1 MFMSSYKKLRVTKI
15 IEETWD
21 CKTIQLQPLDNQP
34 FHYEAGQFLT
44 FIFSKETKEE
54 RRSYSLSSSPILNE
68 PLSITVKKIPNG
80 EYSRKIVDHLKP
92 GDTLHTI
99 GASGF
104 FTLPANT
111 DIYQQIFFIAAGS
124 GIVPIMSLLKT
135 ILHTKPNI
143 HVSLI
148 YSNSTVKTTIFYQA
162 LKDLELA
169 FPDQLKI
176 EWLMSSH
183 HKLERAR
190 LGKWLLEILLKEY
203 SITSFDKTLFYTC
216 GPFDYMRMVTI
227 KLLAEGVPAANIRK
241 ENFTIF
247 KTVIKAVPPDQLKH
261 IVTIHSHEKIRQ
273 IEVQYPDTIL
283 QAAKKNGIDI
293 PFSCEAGRCGTCA
306 ATCLSGKVWMS
317 YNEVLLDEE
326 IAKGRVLTCV
336 GYPVEGDI
344 EISLNDIL

>member
-1 MFMSSYKKLRVTKI
+1 MPAYKKLLVTKI
-15 IEETWD
+15 IEETSD
-21 CKTIQLQPLDNQP
+21 CKTIQLQPLDSQP
-34 FHYEAGQFLT
+34 LHYEAGQFLT
-44 FIFSKETKEE
+44 FIFARETKEE
-54 RRSYSLSSSPILNE
+54 RRSYSLSSTPNLNE

-80 EYSRKIVDHLKP
+80 EFSRKIVDHLKP
-92 GDTLHTI
+92 GDILHTI

-104 FTLPANT
+104 FTLPAHA
-111 DIYQQIFFIAAGS
+111 DAYQQIFFIAAGS
-124 GIVPIMSLLKT
+124 GIVPVMSLLKT
-135 ILHTKPNI
+135 ILHTNPKI
-143 HVSLI
+143 RVTLI
-148 YSNSTVKTTIFYQA
+148 YSNSSVKTTIFYHS
-162 LKDLELA
+162 LKELEKKY
-169 FPDQLKI
+169 PDQLKI

-183 HKLERAR
+183 HRLERAR

-247 KTVIKAVPPDQLKH
+247 KTVIKAVPPDQSVH
-261 IVTIHSHEKIRQ
+261 IVSIQSHDKTLQ
-273 IEVQYPDTIL
+273 FAVQYPDTIL

-293 PFSCEAGRCGTCA
+293 PFSCESGRCGTCA
-306 ATCLSGKVWMS
+306 ATCISGKVWMS

-336 GYPVEGDI
+336 GYPVEGDV
-344 EISLNDIL
+344 ELSLNDIL

>member
-1 MFMSSYKKLRVTKI
+1 MSAYKKLLVTKV
-15 IEETWD
+15 IEETSV
-21 CKTIQLQPLDNQP
+21 CKTIQLQAVDDQP
-34 FHYEAGQFLT
+34 IHYEAGQFLT
-44 FIFSKETKEE
+44 FIFPKRQREE
-54 RRSYSLSSSPILNE
+54 RRSYSISASPILNE

-80 EYSRKIVDHLKP
+80 EFSRKLVDNIKP
-92 GDTLHTI
+92 GDILQTI

-104 FTLPANT
+104 FTLPADT
-111 DIYQQIFFIAAGS
+111 SAYQQIFFIAAGS
-124 GIVPIMSLLKT
+124 GIVPIMSMLKT
-135 ILHTKPNI
+135 ILYTKPNI
-143 HVSLI
+143 QVTLI
-148 YSNSTVKTTIFYQA
+148 YSNSSEKTTIFYKA
-162 LKDLELA
+162 LRDLGTT
-169 FPDQLKI
+169 FPAQLKI

-247 KTVIKAVPPDQLKH
+247 KTVIKAVPPDQLMH
-261 IVTIHSHEKIRQ
+261 IVTIHSHDKTHRLP
-273 IEVQYPDTIL
+273 VQYPETIL

-293 PFSCEAGRCGTCA
+293 PFSCEAGRCGTCS
-306 ATCLSGKVWMS
+306 ATCISGKVWMS
-317 YNEVLLDEE
+317 YNEVLLEEE

-336 GYPVEGDI
+336 GYPVDGDV
-344 EISLNDIL
+344 EISLQDIL